1 MALMKDNRS
10 SSLLLLVSLLLF
22 LMSFVI
28 LCTWGYNAYYRRHDE
43 KRTVTLEK
51 DTAAIA
57 RTTRDI
63 ANATRDSL
71 RKIYDL
77 TILNLSRHFDS
88 SMRFS
93 DSVAL
98 PLSKKLDEFFR
109 LKDEVDLLLKSRAN
123 DADLLTA
130 KTKIAE
136 LQRKVEELTGRNM
149 EVEQENKRLA
159 AMLKQLQLTVQENR
173 NNNNNTSQ
181 GTNAGNKAIPAV
193 SVENGNTRN
202 PAPDKTT
209 ASENVFQ
216 AYDLRLSAMMEADN
230 KELETYQAIET
241 DKFIGSFIVKSN
253 VALNNFAEMVI
264 VIQQPDGKVLQKSSW
279 ESGTFEAPEGRKV
292 YSLKL
297 RFDYSRGEPKKL
309 LFTIPGDRFEKGNY
323 SMLVYYNGKLIG
335 KMNKTLS

>member
-1 MALMKDNRS
+1 MKDNKA
-10 SSLLLLVSLLLF
+10 SSLLLLVSLVLF

-28 LCTWGYNAYYRRHDE
+28 LCTWGYNAYYRPKHE

-88 SMRFS
+88 SLRFS
-93 DSVAL
+93 DSVAI
-98 PLSKKLDEFFR
+98 PLSKKLDDFFK
-109 LKDEVDLLLKSRAN
+109 LKDEVDILLKSKNN
-123 DADLLTA
+123 DADLAVA
-130 KTKIAE
+130 KSKIEE
-136 LQRKVEELTGRNM
+136 LQHKVEDLTGRNI

-173 NNNNNTSQ
+173 NNNSGSAQPANN
-181 GTNAGNKAIPAV
+181 NKAIPAV
-193 SVENGNTRN
+193 AVENANNR
-202 PAPDKTT
+202 TT
-209 ASENVFQ
+209 AAEKPATPENVFQ
-216 AYDLRLSAMMEADN
+216 VYDLRLSAMMETDN

-241 DKFIGSFIVKSN
+241 DKFIGSFIVKSSTTI
-253 VALNNFAEMVI
+253 NNFAEMVI

-292 YSLKL
+292 YSLKM

-309 LFTIPGDRFEKGNY
+309 LFTIPGDKFEKGNY
-323 SMLVYYNGKLIG
+323 SMLVYYNGKLVG